1 MRKTIFA
8 LILVLFTLSTAAM
21 AETTPAG
28 VVNINTADAAQLQ
41 LLPRIGEKVA
51 QRIVE
56 YRSEHQAFR
65 SIDDLAQIKGI
76 GDRTLV
82 LLTPYVALEGPTTL
96 TKKVAAPRTPRA
108 KQPATQASN

>member
-1 MRKTIFA
+1 MRKLIFG
-8 LILVLFTLSTAAM
+8 LILVLFTFSTAAM

-28 VVNINTADAAQLQ
+28 AVNVNTADAAQLQ

-56 YRSEHQAFR
+56 ARSEQPFR
-65 SIDDLAQIKGI
+65 SVQDLAKVKGI
-76 GDRTLV
+76 GEQTVV
-82 LLTPYVALEGPTTL
+82 LLTPYVVLEGPTTL
-96 TKKVAAPRTPRA
+96 TKKVAAPRKPRA